1 MVDTSLGEGSSANTK
16 VTKAVDTMVKAPLQS
31 VQSVPS
37 DDDNDD
43 NKVTNNDTQ
52 QEQHTN
58 PATDEDLDGSDE
70 EDESGEEDESDEEG
84 DIYEDTCQ
92 NISLRVGDLVKY
104 IREGRKYPTAQS
116 TVRDIDSS
124 LSSIVLTDNSVL
136 KSSDRVLLVKDR
148 MYLQV
153 DEFHLNNEGQ
163 QAGSSPEISDMNI
176 LPINEDEK
184 DDDESELSYSEQDF
198 LESCKEVLKSG
209 DSIQYYHEMEG
220 HKTREILQI
229 RHPTDSP
236 YSVVVVD
243 DFYAIGR
250 NKRVR
255 LVERSLPDGSTEK
268 VYGVFRDV
276 KKFILKVGGRQDG
289 LSGVVTDR
297 ANEVNKTRDK
307 VRRKAMEEMKK
318 DGTEVYSDLLD

>member
-1 MVDTSLGEGSSANTK
+1 MDFQSRVANWLYSFT
-16 VTKAVDTMVKAPLQS
+16 
-31 VQSVPS
+31 
-37 DDDNDD
+37 NDIE
-43 NKVTNNDTQ
+43 TE
-52 QEQHTN
+52 EQ
-58 PATDEDLDGSDE
+58 
-70 EDESGEEDESDEEG
+70 
-84 DIYEDTCQ
+84 
-92 NISLRVGDLVKY
+92 
-104 IREGRKYPTAQS
+104 
-116 TVRDIDSS
+116 
-124 LSSIVLTDNSVL
+124 
-136 KSSDRVLLVKDR
+136 
-148 MYLQV
+148 
-153 DEFHLNNEGQ
+153 
-163 QAGSSPEISDMNI
+163 
-176 LPINEDEK
+176 EK
-184 DDDESELSYSEQDF
+184 DSFEQLSMFIE
-198 LESCKEVLKSG
+198 
-209 DSIQYYHEMEG
+209 YYHEMEG

-268 VYGVFRDV
+268 VYGIFRDV